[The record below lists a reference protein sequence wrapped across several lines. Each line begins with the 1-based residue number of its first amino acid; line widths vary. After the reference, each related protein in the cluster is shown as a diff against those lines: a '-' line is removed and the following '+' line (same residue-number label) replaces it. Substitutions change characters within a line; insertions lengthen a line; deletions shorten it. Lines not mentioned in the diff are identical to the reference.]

1 MYSMNE
7 LTPRRS
13 AILNFI
19 RERIA
24 EQGQPP
30 SLAEIAKAFG
40 FASRSVARKH
50 IVALPEAGLIEVVPN
65 QARGIRLP
73 ERAPRPEMLEIP
85 VLGRVAA
92 GAPSGPDVDM
102 HGHLLLDR
110 ATFSRVPDYLLR
122 VQGDSMIEDGILD
135 GDLVGVHRSSDAHD
149 GQIVVA
155 RLDGEVTIKRLH
167 KSSAAISLLPRNP
180 AYAPIVI
187 NPDQDFAIEG
197 VFCGLVRRA

>member
-7 LTPRRS
+7 LTPRRA
-13 AILNFI
+13 AILEFI

-30 SLAEIAKAFG
+30 SLAEIAEAFG

-50 IVALPEAGLIEVVPN
+50 ITALSEAGLIEVVPN
-65 QARGIRLP
+65 QARGIRLADRP
-73 ERAPRPEMLEIP
+73 PRADLLEIP

-92 GAPSGPDVDM
+92 GAPIGPDADL
-102 HGHLLLDR
+102 HGHLMLDR
-110 ATFSRVPDYLLR
+110 STFSRVPDYLLR

-135 GDLVGVHRSSDAHD
+135 GDLVGVLQSAEASN

-155 RLDGEVTIKRLH
+155 RLDGEVTIKRFER
-167 KSSAAISLLPRNP
+167 SEDRVRLLPRNP
-180 AYAPIVI
+180 AYAPIEVG
-187 NPDQDFAIEG
+187 PDRDLAIEG
-197 VFCGLVRRA
+197 VFCGLVRRE

>member
-1 MYSMNE
+1 MYSMND
-7 LTPRRS
+7 LTPRRA
-13 AILNFI
+13 AILEFI

-30 SLAEIAKAFG
+30 SLAEIAEAFG

-50 IVALPEAGLIEVVPN
+50 ITALSEAGLIEVVPN
-65 QARGIRLP
+65 QARGIRLADRP
-73 ERAPRPEMLEIP
+73 PRPDLLEIP

-92 GAPSGPDVDM
+92 GAPIGPDADL
-102 HGHLLLDR
+102 HGHLMLDR

-135 GDLVGVHRSSDAHD
+135 GDLVGVLQSAEASN

-155 RLDGEVTIKRLH
+155 RLDGEVTIKRFERNDEV
-167 KSSAAISLLPRNP
+167 IRLLPRNP
-180 AYAPIVI
+180 AYAPIVVG
-187 NPDQDFAIEG
+187 PDRDLAIEG
-197 VFCGLVRRA
+197 VFCGLVRRE